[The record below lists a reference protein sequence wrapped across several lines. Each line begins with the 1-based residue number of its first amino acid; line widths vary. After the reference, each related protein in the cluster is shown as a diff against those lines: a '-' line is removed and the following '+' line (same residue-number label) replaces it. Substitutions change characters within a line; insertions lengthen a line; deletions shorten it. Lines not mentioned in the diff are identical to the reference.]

1 MPISF
6 RRVRRLG
13 APTLLVLVASC
24 SHGAR
29 STPAR
34 PVECHELRGGVIPAA
49 AIGLPTRGATVTSA
63 DVVPPS
69 GSGATAIGEW
79 CRVTVAVRPVDPA
92 APAIELRVNL
102 PARWNGKALMV
113 GGGGY
118 DGVWTNNGDGGR
130 GNYFNGPTDRP
141 VPLGQGY
148 ATFASDS
155 GHAAGDLKSADGSF
169 ARNDEALGN
178 YLGDALKKARDVAVK
193 VIAMRYGR
201 PPARTYFVGASTGGR
216 EALVAVTRWP
226 EDFDGA
232 ISQYPA
238 WNAGSHDLQLGRITR
253 ALRAPGAY
261 PDGETKLLWM
271 TAVLKAC
278 DGLDG
283 LEDGIVSD
291 VAGCRFDPRAVACAD
306 GSAAKGC
313 ATAAHVAA
321 LSVMNTPISIAYETG
336 SGERGYPGI
345 NVFSGADL
353 TGALDL
359 NEVQP
364 SDDLMRRGPA
374 DARYG
379 RMPYGSVFWDQWVK
393 HFVTRDP
400 QFDSLELDPEH
411 PGVHEGR
418 VRELLGRQDVN
429 STALGPFAR
438 RGGKLILMH
447 GLADGLV
454 SWEATAEYHR
464 RLVAALGADE
474 VRSFVRFF
482 TIPGLGHVLASP
494 AARRA
499 AATVSWDPLGALEAW
514 VERDRPPAGLVV
526 SHADVGMR
534 PVCEYPRWPRYRPPG
549 DPRSAASF
557 ECFAR

>member
-1 MPISF
+1 
-6 RRVRRLG
+6 
-13 APTLLVLVASC
+13 
-24 SHGAR
+24 
-29 STPAR
+29 
-34 PVECHELRGGVIPAA
+34 
-49 AIGLPTRGATVTSA
+49 
-63 DVVPPS
+63 VPPS

-79 CRVTVAVRPVDPA
+79 CRVKVAVHPVDPA
-92 APAIELRVNL
+92 APDIEVHVNL
-102 PARWNGKALMV
+102 PACWNRKALMF

-118 DGVWTNNGDGGR
+118 DGVWTNNGDGGAA
-130 GNYFNGPTDRP
+130 NYFNGPTDRP

-155 GHAAGDLKSADGSF
+155 GHRTELKSADGSF

-193 VIAMRYGR
+193 VIAMHYGI
-201 PPARTYFVGASTGGR
+201 PPTRTYFVGASTGGR

-232 ISQYPA
+232 ISEYPA

-253 ALRAPGAY
+253 ALSAPGAY
-261 PDGETKLLWM
+261 PDRETKLLWM

-291 VAGCRFDPRAVACAD
+291 VADCRFDPQAVVCAD
-306 GSAAKGC
+306 GRDSKGC
-313 ATAAHVAA
+313 ATAAQVAA
-321 LSVMNTPISIAYETG
+321 LTVMNTPIAISYETG

-345 NVFSGADL
+345 NVFTGADL
-353 TGALDL
+353 TGPLDL
-359 NEVQP
+359 NDAQP
-364 SDDLMRRGPA
+364 SDDLIKRGPA
-374 DARYG
+374 DARYA

-400 QFDSLELDPEH
+400 QFNSLEFDPEH
-411 PGVHEGR
+411 PGVYEGR

-429 STALGPFAR
+429 STALRPFAR

-464 RLVAALGADE
+464 RLVAALSADE

-482 TIPGLGHVLASP
+482 TIPGLGHALASP
-494 AARRA
+494 SAPR
-499 AATVSWDPLGALEAW
+499 AATVSWDPLAALEAW
-514 VERDRPPAGLVV
+514 VEHDRPPAQLVV
-526 SHADVGMR
+526 SHSDVGMR
-534 PVCEYPRWPRYRPPG
+534 PVCEYPRWPKYLPPG

-557 ECFAR
+557 ECVVR